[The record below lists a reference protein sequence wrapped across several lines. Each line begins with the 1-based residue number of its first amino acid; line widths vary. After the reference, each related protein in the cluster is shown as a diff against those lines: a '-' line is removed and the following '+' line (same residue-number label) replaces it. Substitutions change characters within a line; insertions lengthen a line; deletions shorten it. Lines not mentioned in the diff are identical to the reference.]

1 MRLIMIRH
9 GRTASN
15 VDGLL
20 DTAPPGA
27 ELDEAGLEQARVL
40 ADRLAAES
48 LDAVYASDLVR
59 TRQTA
64 QPLAER
70 HGVEVAI
77 LEGLREIQAGDQELS
92 DVWDDYIAVL
102 RGWAMGDT
110 DARRPG
116 GDTFHEFFERFD
128 AAVHHIATAGHEVAA
143 LVSHG
148 AALRTWT
155 GQRVNGMTPR
165 DAATRALGNTAVV
178 VLEGSPADGWTLV
191 EWDDGVPA
199 HQQAEAQL
207 DPA

>member
-27 ELDEAGLEQARVL
+27 DLDEAGWEQAHALAERL
-40 ADRLAAES
+40 ADEALEG
-48 LDAVYASDLVR
+48 LYASDLVR
-59 TRQTA
+59 TQQTA
-64 QPLAER
+64 RPLAER
-70 HGVEVAI
+70 HGLEVAV

-128 AAVHHIATAGHEVAA
+128 TAVEHIARAGHEVAA
-143 LVSHG
+143 LVTHA

-155 GQRVNGMTPR
+155 GQRVAGMTPR
-165 DAATRALGNTAVV
+165 DASTRALGNTAVV
-178 VLEGSPADGWTLV
+178 ILEGSPDDGWTLV
-191 EWDDGVPA
+191 EWDDGVPS
-199 HQQAEAQL
+199 HQQADAEL

>member
-1 MRLIMIRH
+1 MIRH

-59 TRQTA
+59 TQQTA

-178 VLEGSPADGWTLV
+178 VLEGSPEDGWTLV

-199 HQQAEAQL
+199 HKQAEAQL
-207 DPA
+207 DRA